1 MVKFVFIELL
11 ESLSSWVEK
20 HLNDCKQHILISYL
34 LTLAYV
40 NYKPNN
46 LDNVIK
52 VIMYLIIIVIKKV

>member
-52 VIMYLIIIVIKKV
+52 VIMYLNYNSH